1 MYPNAWMGKNFK
13 ETEKKVLILGE
24 SHYGSKDEIGKVAFT
39 TQGIVEGYLRE
50 MKYLFFTRIA
60 KTFGCESE
68 EEIKE
73 FYDHVCFGNYVNVV
87 VDKDDKQRDGRSY
100 IKNNKQIYNQELFD
114 FCKSKSIDIIV
125 CFSKEAYWNLPSG
138 CGEDQGKETIHRGKR
153 SIKIKKWLYKK
164 GVLELDKDL
173 LVYGLPH
180 PTGWPGYDA
189 KLIYQEYIKKEFKWS
204 GNRGRN
210 EVH

>member
-1 MYPNAWMGKNFK
+1 MF
-13 ETEKKVLILGE
+13 LI
-24 SHYGSKDEIGKVAFT
+24 KT
-39 TQGIVEGYLRE
+39 TVQFALAI
-50 MKYLFFTRIA
+50 IQ
-60 KTFGCESE
+60 

-164 GVLELDKDL
+164 GALELDKDL